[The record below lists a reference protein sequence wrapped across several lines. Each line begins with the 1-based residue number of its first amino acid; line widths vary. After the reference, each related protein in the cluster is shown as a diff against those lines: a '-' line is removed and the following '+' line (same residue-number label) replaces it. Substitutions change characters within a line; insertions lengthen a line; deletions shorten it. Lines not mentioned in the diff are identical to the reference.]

1 MSLLKV
7 SGLTKNFGGLCAVS
21 NVHMEIQEEELIGL
35 IGPNGAGKTTFFNL
49 LTGVYE
55 PSEGS
60 IQLNVDGKMMEIG
73 GKKPYVITRMGLA
86 RTFQNIR
93 LFKTQ
98 SVCTNVKIAMHKN
111 IKYGTFQAIF
121 RTPAFYKEE
130 ERVQKEAEE
139 LLKVVGLYEKRDE
152 LASNLPYGEQRKL
165 EIARALAT
173 NPKILFLDEP
183 AAGMNPQETADLT
196 KLIHK
201 IKEEFHVTIVLIEHD
216 MSLVMSICERI
227 YVLDYGKCITHGL
240 PEEIKKNQRVIK
252 AYLGEDI

>member
-1 MSLLKV
+1 MRYPMFIWNP
-7 SGLTKNFGGLCAVS
+7 GRRTYWFNWT
-21 NVHMEIQEEELIGL
+21 QW
-35 IGPNGAGKTTFFNL
+35 AGKLPFQPLIRTCMNQVKDL
-49 LTGVYE
+49 
-55 PSEGS
+55 

-165 EIARALAT
+165 EIARACY
-173 NPKILFLDEP
+173 
-183 AAGMNPQETADLT
+183 Q
-196 KLIHK
+196 
-201 IKEEFHVTIVLIEHD
+201 
-216 MSLVMSICERI
+216 S
-227 YVLDYGKCITHGL
+227 
-240 PEEIKKNQRVIK
+240 
-252 AYLGEDI
+252 